1 MVNNHGTGWPVL
13 GTSGAGRSIE
23 FVECVFEEV
32 AKVFGGKQAER
43 EFSIGQHVIG
53 IELSIKMLEFP
64 VEGLACSD
72 GVSREFPIQAAK
84 LLVASPAS
92 FSCGG

>member
-1 MVNNHGTGWPVL
+1 MVNNHGTGWPVS
-13 GTSGAGRSIE
+13 GASGAGRSIE

-43 EFSIGQHVIG
+43 EFPIGQHMIG
-53 IELSIKMLEFP
+53 VELSIKMLEFS

-72 GVSREFPIQAAK
+72 GVSSEFPIQATK
-84 LLVASPAS
+84 LLIAFPAS
-92 FSCGG
+92 LSCGG